1 MNNLARITTASS
13 TLGLRCSWLGASNTP
28 YLRRSKRMEI
38 WNMIKY
44 RDMLLESAET
54 VLSIFGFN
62 RTVYV
67 DAPKKYKK
75 WWQPLR
81 EERTRD
87 RDTETI

>member
-1 MNNLARITTASS
+1 MLDKAWNTFTQIHIIIILSTESCLAFIEENN
-13 TLGLRCSWLGASNTP
+13 GNF
-28 YLRRSKRMEI
+28 YYDKE
-38 WNMIKY
+38 KY
-44 RDMLLESAET
+44 RDMLLEAAET

-62 RTVYV
+62 RTAYG